1 MGEGFIVRRGGD
13 TGGLSG
19 CTVVVFAGSGS
30 TVAAYSDAACTTKV
44 KDAKA
49 LGTGG
54 SYYITG
60 LSVGTYYIKATR
72 GTQTKI
78 SPAVSFAAEGIQTV
92 TLSYEK
98 LLFRDGVL
106 AAELGSL
113 RKNYGAGANSTWK
126 LESGNLKASNETTQ
140 AGYASIYAGFDN
152 PIDITGFT
160 ALHVRAKSISWDLDV
175 ATHRIGLSATNTTNY
190 EDILTYV
197 SPDAGDF
204 TEFSVDLTGLSGTSY
219 YLIVFQNIKASY
231 NKYGGM
237 ETTISEIW
245 LE

>member
-1 MGEGFIVRRGGD
+1 MGEGFIVRRGG

-30 TVAAYSDAACTTKV
+30 TVAAYSDAAATVKV
-44 KDAKA
+44 KDGKE

-60 LSVGTYYIKATR
+60 LAVGTYYIKATR

-92 TLSYEK
+92 ALSYEK
-98 LLFRDGVL
+98 VLFRDGVL
-106 AAELGSL
+106 AAELGNL
-113 RKNYGAGANSTWK
+113 HKNGGSGAAALWR
-126 LESGNLKASNETTQ
+126 LEGGNLQ
-140 AGYASIYAGFDN
+140 AANDTSQGGYANLYGGFDN

-160 ALHVRAKSISWDLDV
+160 ALHVRAASIYGDLDV
-175 ATHRIGLSATNTTNY
+175 SAHSIGLAATNTTSY
-190 EDILTYV
+190 ADIEASV
-197 SPDAGDF
+197 SPSGSAEY
-204 TEFSVDLTGLSGTSY
+204 TVDLTGLSGTSY
-219 YLIVFQNIKASY
+219 YLIVFHNLKAGY
-231 NKYGGM
+231 NKYGWM
-237 ETTISEIW
+237 TTTISEMW